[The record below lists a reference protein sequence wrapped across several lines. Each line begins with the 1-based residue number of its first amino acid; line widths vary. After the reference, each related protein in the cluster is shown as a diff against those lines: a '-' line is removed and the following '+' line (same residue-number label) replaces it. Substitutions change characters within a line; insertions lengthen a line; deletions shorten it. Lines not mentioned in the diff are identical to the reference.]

1 MVRPSK
7 MAKMSALTRELRA
20 IISARGPIPVSRFM
34 LSALGHPQ
42 HGYYASSSRQ
52 FGLSGDF
59 VTAPELTSL
68 FGELIGKLASNT
80 RRARVE
86 GERAAREKQ
95 CGRERQYPKTRDD
108 ARRWGR

>member
-1 MVRPSK
+1 

-68 FGELIGKLASNT
+68 FGELIGKSTSRT
-80 RRARVE
+80 RRERVE
-86 GERAAREKQ
+86 GETGARKTVW
-95 CGRERQYPKTRDD
+95 ERRVGETDPRDP
-108 ARRWGR
+108 R

>member
-1 MVRPSK
+1 MT
-7 MAKMSALTRELRA
+7 KMSALTRESRA

-86 GERAAREKQ
+86 GGGRKSGARKTVRERATIPENPR
-95 CGRERQYPKTRDD
+95 
-108 ARRWGR
+108 